1 MTKEEAEQLAEKYLS
16 GNIVTKKEFY
26 SLNHISTNQAVE
38 MRKLLKEYN
47 LELFERFSNV
57 RKYPNPGIILK
68 NKKEFE
74 ASKEELDKI
83 VEGLLFGIDGRN
95 FDLLDYYMV
104 TKKNFQEIMRLFEQ
118 SDYGPVERAALIQ
131 FFAKNGSCLSYKYSG
146 GTSPALINK
155 KQELEGKTI
164 IGGVEVSL
172 ETKLETFKFLEENN
186 IPQYTILYGI
196 KLRRILQEKAA
207 LQYCKKR

>member
-146 GTSPALINK
+146 
-155 KQELEGKTI
+155 ELEGKTI